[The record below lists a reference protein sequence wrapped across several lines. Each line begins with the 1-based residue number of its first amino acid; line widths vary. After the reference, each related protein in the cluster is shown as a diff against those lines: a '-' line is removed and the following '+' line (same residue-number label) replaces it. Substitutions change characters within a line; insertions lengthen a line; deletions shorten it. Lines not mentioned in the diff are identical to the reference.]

1 MKNCTPLLIHGQ
13 KLLTWNENLVDNNGK
28 GAKEKMNK
36 YRCIPCGY
44 IYDPEVGDPDGGIA
58 PGTEFEDIP
67 DDWQCPICF
76 VSKDEFEV
84 ADE

>member
-1 MKNCTPLLIHGQ
+1 MK
-13 KLLTWNENLVDNNGK
+13 
-28 GAKEKMNK
+28 K

-44 IYDPEVGDPDGGIA
+44 IDDPEIGDPDGGIA
-58 PGTEFEDIP
+58 PGTAFEDIP

-84 ADE
+84 VEE